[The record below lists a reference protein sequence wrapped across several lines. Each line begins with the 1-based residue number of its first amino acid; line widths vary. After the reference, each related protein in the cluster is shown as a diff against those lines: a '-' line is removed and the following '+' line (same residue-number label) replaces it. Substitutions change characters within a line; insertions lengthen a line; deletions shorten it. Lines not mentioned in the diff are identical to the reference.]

1 MSKRLEFLAEK
12 IKKPPPFVDSSF
24 DYLNMSAFL
33 THEENVNTQS
43 LRKPD

>member
-12 IKKPPPFVDSSF
+12 IKKPPPFIDSSF
-24 DYLNMSAFL
+24 DYLNMSSFL
-33 THEENVNTQS
+33 THEENVHLFL